1 MSLELSNAASTQF
14 DSEVKHAY
22 QGMGKLLG
30 TVTTRNGVTGDT
42 YKFEKMGKGL
52 ATERTAPSSDV
63 TPMDITHIRPSATL
77 TDWEA
82 PEYTDI
88 YNKAEVNFDE
98 VQQLAQTIS
107 KALARR
113 RDQFCIDA
121 MATGTYSAT
130 PAATEG
136 GLVGTDVGGVG
147 SDLNVDKLRAAQKFF
162 DDLEIDE
169 SERFFVMSSSGKA
182 SLLAETEVTSSDYA
196 NVKNLVN
203 GDVDTFLGFK
213 FITLGSRGEGGLPK
227 AGAVRDS
234 FAYHRSAV
242 GEAIGIDMKTRVDY
256 VPQKSSWLSNGILKG
271 GATIIDNEGIVKI
284 QCTEA

>member
-1 MSLELSNAASTQF
+1 MSLQLSNAASTQF

-30 TVTTRNGVTGDT
+30 TVTTRNAVVGDT
-42 YKFEKMGKGL
+42 YKFERMGKGL

-63 TPMDITHIRPSATL
+63 TPMDITHIRPTATL

-121 MATGTYSAT
+121 MVAGTYSAT
-130 PAATEG
+130 PAAGEG
-136 GLVGTDVGGVG
+136 GQVAVGLTN
-147 SDLNVDKLRAAQKFF
+147 LTVDKLRAAQKYF
-162 DDLEIDE
+162 DDNEIDE
-169 SERFFVMSSSGKA
+169 SERFIVATSSQKA

-196 NVKNLVN
+196 NVKALVN
-203 GDVDTFLGFK
+203 GDVNTFLGFNFK
-213 FITLGSRGEGGLPK
+213 WIGVRGEGGLPK
-227 AGAVRDS
+227 TGDNRSV
-234 FAYHRSAV
+234 FAYHKSAV
-242 GEAIGIDMKTRVDY
+242 GEAIGIEMKTRVDY

-271 GATIIDNEGIVKI
+271 GATIIDNEGIVEIICDETK
-284 QCTEA
+284 